1 MYLQMKVEIRH
12 TIKKIFTRV
21 CTTEFIF
28 SKLYKIV
35 YNTKDKSIIHLISVY
50 QSENEFI
57 SWTTGRSYHPMEK
70 EDNGK
75 IKDRTERVLD
85 TFLS

>member
-1 MYLQMKVEIRH
+1 M
-12 TIKKIFTRV
+12 

-35 YNTKDKSIIHLISVY
+35 YNTKDKSIIDLISVY
-50 QSENEFI
+50 QSGNAFI

-85 TFLS
+85 TFLSIL

>member
-1 MYLQMKVEIRH
+1 
-12 TIKKIFTRV
+12 V

-35 YNTKDKSIIHLISVY
+35 YNTKDKSIIDLISVY
-50 QSENEFI
+50 QSGNVFI

-85 TFLS
+85 TFLSIL